1 MIGSSASRTVTA
13 NDVPEAPVTL
23 GGHRAPDGSPFPD
36 RSSSTFERDVQ
47 AMFTHIVR
55 RYDWFD
61 HAASMGND
69 YLWRPRALWDLSR
82 FRAGE
87 PAIQRVLDIGCGTGD
102 LTRLA
107 ARYFPSAQ
115 VVGADFTAAMLQIAD
130 ARTRPEAT
138 APRVGYLRAN
148 AHRLPVPAESFD
160 VVMSAFVARNLVDL
174 PGAFREFRRVLRP
187 RGTVLTLE
195 ITEPSSPTIGRL
207 FHAYFDHVVPW
218 LGAALHSAGP
228 YRYLPNSLRLLP
240 PREGMVRLMQEAGF
254 PRVETRTQSMGIVT
268 SYLAGAE

>member
-1 MIGSSASRTVTA
+1 VTA
-13 NDVPEAPVTL
+13 NQTPTAPVTL
-23 GGHRAPDGSPFPD
+23 EDHRAADGSPLPD
-36 RSSSTFERDVQ
+36 RASPTFERDVQ

-82 FRAGE
+82 FRARE
-87 PAIQRVLDIGCGTGD
+87 PPVRRILDVGCGTGD
-102 LTRLA
+102 LTRLS

-115 VVGADFTAAMLQIAD
+115 VVGADFTEAMLHIAD
-130 ARTRPEAT
+130 KRTRPEST

-148 AHRLPVPAESFD
+148 ARRLPASSGSFD
-160 VVMSAFVARNLVDL
+160 VIMSAFVARNLVDL
-174 PGAFREFRRVLRP
+174 PGVFREFRRVLSP

-195 ITEPSSPTIGRL
+195 ITEPSSVLIGRL

-218 LGAALHSAGP
+218 LGAAVHSAGP
-228 YRYLPNSLRLLP
+228 YRYLPNSLRSLP
-240 PREGMVRLMQEAGF
+240 ARDGMVRLMQEAGF
-254 PRVETRTQSMGIVT
+254 SRVEAHPQSMGIVT
-268 SYLAGAE
+268 SYLAGAT

>member
-1 MIGSSASRTVTA
+1 VTA
-13 NDVPEAPVTL
+13 NEGANAPGPL
-23 GGHRAPDGSPFPD
+23 GTPRAADGSPLPD
-36 RSSSTFERDVQ
+36 RSSPTFERDVQ

-82 FRAGE
+82 FRTGA
-87 PAIQRVLDIGCGTGD
+87 PPVRRILDIGCGTGD

-107 ARYFPSAQ
+107 ARYFPAAE
-115 VVGADFTAAMLQIAD
+115 VVGADFTEAMLRIAS
-130 ARTRPEAT
+130 ARTRPEVT
-138 APRVGYLRAN
+138 APRVGYARAN
-148 AHRLPVPAESFD
+148 ARRLPAPTGSFD

-174 PGAFREFRRVLRP
+174 PGVFREFRRVLGP

-195 ITEPSSPTIGRL
+195 ITEPSSPLVGRL

-218 LGAALHSAGP
+218 LGAAVHSAGP
-228 YRYLPNSLRLLP
+228 YRYLPNSLRSLP

-254 PRVETRTQSMGIVT
+254 PRVETHPQSMGIVT
-268 SYLAGAE
+268 TYLAGAE

>member
-1 MIGSSASRTVTA
+1 VAT
-13 NDVPEAPVTL
+13 NEVPETPAAVEA
-23 GGHRAPDGSPFPD
+23 HRAADGSPLPD
-36 RSSSTFERDVQ
+36 RSSPTFEREVQ

-82 FRAGE
+82 FRAQE
-87 PAIQRVLDIGCGTGD
+87 PPVQRILDIGCGTGD

-115 VVGADFTAAMLQIAD
+115 VVGADFTDAMLHIAD
-130 ARTRPEAT
+130 GRTRPEAT
-138 APRVGYLRAN
+138 APRVGYVRAN
-148 AHRLPVPAESFD
+148 ARRLPISSGSFD
-160 VVMSAFVARNLVDL
+160 VIMSAFVVRNLVDL
-174 PGAFREFRRVLRP
+174 PGVFREFRRVLRP

-195 ITEPSSPTIGRL
+195 ITEPSSPFIGRL

-218 LGAALHSAGP
+218 LGAAVHSAGP
-228 YRYLPNSLRLLP
+228 YRYLPNSLRTLP
-240 PREGMVRLMQEAGF
+240 AQPQMVRLMEEAGF
-254 PRVETRTQSMGIVT
+254 SRVEPHAQSMGIVT
-268 SYLAGAE
+268 SYLAGAA

>member
-1 MIGSSASRTVTA
+1 MAANEVGEGSAAVG
-13 NDVPEAPVTL
+13 V
-23 GGHRAPDGSPFPD
+23 HRAADGSPLPD
-36 RSSSTFERDVQ
+36 RSSPSFERDVQ

-82 FRAGE
+82 FRARE
-87 PAIQRVLDIGCGTGD
+87 PPVKRILDVGCGTGD

-107 ARYFPSAQ
+107 ARYFPSAH
-115 VVGADFTAAMLQIAD
+115 VVGADFTEAMLHIAD
-130 ARTRPEAT
+130 GRTRPEAT

-148 AHRLPVPAESFD
+148 ARRLPVPAGSFD
-160 VVMSAFVARNLVDL
+160 VIMSAFVVRNLVDL
-174 PGAFREFRRVLRP
+174 PGVFREFRRVLSP

-195 ITEPSSPTIGRL
+195 ITEPASPLIGRM

-218 LGAALHSAGP
+218 LGAAVHSAGP
-228 YRYLPNSLRLLP
+228 YRYLPNSLRGLP
-240 PREGMVRLMQEAGF
+240 PQKEMVRLMESAGF
-254 PRVETRTQSMGIVT
+254 PRVEPRPQSMGIVT
-268 SYLAGAE
+268 TYLAGAV